1 MYSMEAKQDNHRD
14 DIIRKIKE
22 GLSHR
27 DSPTELAEKLQT
39 ADLAALSQAITL
51 IESTRED
58 EFDAAAT
65 LLRTILPLS
74 GKSIRIG
81 ITGVPGAGKSTFIE
95 AFGTFL
101 IERGHKVAVLAVD
114 PSSESGKGSILG
126 DKTRMTELSANPNA
140 FVRPSPN
147 SGIHGGVARRTRE
160 SIFLCEAA
168 GFDTILI
175 ETVGV
180 GQSETSVK
188 SMVDVFLLIAIAGAG
203 DELQGIKRGIME
215 MADIVVVNKADG
227 DNLPRAKAARQDI
240 QRALHLFPALTSGWT
255 PASLICS
262 SIEKTGLD
270 EILETINQWRLL
282 TQRNDYFNQQ
292 RTSQSNFWLQESII
306 ERLKAEFFKSPEV
319 IAKMAELQNQIAN
332 QRISVSEAS
341 VRLIEIFKRSV

>member
-1 MYSMEAKQDNHRD
+1 MEANKDKHRS

-27 DSPTELAEKLQT
+27 VSPKELAE
-39 ADLAALSQAITL
+39 DLIKGNLSALSQAITL

-58 EFDAAAT
+58 DFEAAAE
-65 LLRTILPLS
+65 LLRLVLPKS

-95 AFGTFL
+95 AFGSYLLSAGF
-101 IERGHKVAVLAVD
+101 KVAVLAID

-126 DKTRMTELSANPNA
+126 DKTRMTALSADERA

-168 GFDTILI
+168 GFDVILV

-180 GQSETSVK
+180 GQSETTVK
-188 SMVDVFLLIAIAGAG
+188 SMVDLFLLIAIAGAG

-227 DNLPRAKAARQDI
+227 DNLPKAKSARQDI
-240 QRALHLFPALTSGWT
+240 QRALHLFPVLTSGWT
-255 PASLICS
+255 PASLLCS
-262 SIEKTGLD
+262 STEKTGLD
-270 EILETINQWRLL
+270 DIWESIQKWESL
-282 TQRNDYFNQQ
+282 TKTNDFFSHQRQ
-292 RTSQSNFWLQESII
+292 SQSHWWLQESII
-306 ERLKAEFFKSPEV
+306 ERLKHDFFQSEEV
-319 IAKMAELQNQIAN
+319 KTEIQSLQKKIENQT
-332 QRISVSEAS
+332 ISVSEAS
-341 VRLIEIFKRSV
+341 ERLVAKYRSSML

>member
-1 MYSMEAKQDNHRD
+1 MEARQDNHRD
-14 DIIRKIKE
+14 EIIRKIKE
-22 GLSHR
+22 GLSYR
-27 DSPTELAEKLQT
+27 ESPTELAEKLQKG
-39 ADLAALSQAITL
+39 DLASLSQAITL

-58 EFDAAAT
+58 EFEAAAT

-101 IERGHKVAVLAVD
+101 IDRGHKVAVLAVD
-114 PSSESGKGSILG
+114 PSSEAGKGSILG

-140 FVRPSPN
+140 FVRPSPS

-168 GFDTILI
+168 GFDIILI

-180 GQSETSVK
+180 GQSETAVK

-215 MADIVVVNKADG
+215 MADVVVVNKADG
-227 DNLPRAKAARQDI
+227 DNLSRAKAARQDI
-240 QRALHLFPALTSGWT
+240 QRSLHLFPALISGWT
-255 PASLICS
+255 PTSLICS
-262 SIEKTGLD
+262 STEKIGLE
-270 EILETINQWRLL
+270 EILETINKWKSL
-282 TQRNDYFNQQ
+282 TQLSDYFNQQ
-292 RTSQSNFWLQESII
+292 RHSQSNYWLQESII
-306 ERLKAEFFKSPEV
+306 ERLKTEFFKSPEV
-319 IAKMAELQNQIAN
+319 HVEMVELQKQIAN
-332 QRISVSEAS
+332 QAISVSEAS
-341 VRLIEIFKRSV
+341 ARLIEIYKRST